1 MLTTN
6 ARDWAEIV
14 AADDAATLGPIGYG
28 WTEATGRAYEL
39 AVECARGRYQR
50 NLLAGREALSGST
63 LQGTAKKYGVHYAVS
78 RSNLLARVRRA
89 GVDVSERRGPHGK
102 RVLVLT
108 LAA

>member
-14 AADDAATLGPIGYG
+14 AADDAATLEPVGYG
-28 WTEATGRAYEL
+28 WTEATDRAYEL
-39 AVECARGRYQR
+39 AVECARGCYQR
-50 NLLAGREALSGST
+50 NLLSGRESLSGST
-63 LQGTAKKYGVHYAVS
+63 LRGTAASYGIHYAVS

-89 GVDVSERRGPHGK
+89 GVNVSERRGAHGR

-108 LAA
+108 LAS